1 MATTKIYFSRARNIT
16 GYRFLSS
23 GSITLLL
30 WGVQGI
36 GVRGLVMST
45 ARLDNEPATAQ
56 DPTKISTAPNPN
68 LPYEL
73 LLNEADWPA
82 CNNALDMTGPTSAAM
97 PLNVYAVL
105 NAIGVCSVL
114 GAEESTAAAN
124 PTDENPP
131 LCVV

>member
-1 MATTKIYFSRARNIT
+1 MRR
-16 GYRFLSS
+16 
-23 GSITLLL
+23 
-30 WGVQGI
+30 
-36 GVRGLVMST
+36 LVMST
-45 ARLDNEPATAQ
+45 ARLDNETATAQ

-73 LLNEADWPA
+73 LLKEADWPA
-82 CNNALDMTGPTSAAM
+82 CNNALDTTGPTSAAM